1 MLESLSRR
9 AKIRSVTYLSA
20 AFLLLA
26 GNSLCQQHRLTQYRR
41 LANNSYTH
49 ALSELSYSMNQM
61 AANLEK
67 QTCVTS
73 PAQIA
78 ALSAEIYGQSQTAR
92 QAIGELPYA
101 HVELEQTAAFVSKV
115 GDYAQAVARSAADH
129 GGYSGDELKNVGAL
143 AKATKELAAT
153 LDDMESQMIRGD
165 RAPEELAAVERRLSG
180 QVQSDSGSG
189 FEIVE
194 TDFPELPT
202 LIYDGP
208 FSDSLQS
215 KQAKGLEGLETVSR
229 TRARRLAAEFLEV
242 NPDALADGG
251 EISGDV
257 PAWVF
262 RRDGARGGC
271 TVRVTKQ
278 GGRILNM
285 LCDRPVG
292 GAALTRKEA
301 VDKAK
306 AFLRG
311 RGYRNLT
318 ENYHWE
324 ADGAL
329 TVNFTAVQDGVVLY
343 PDLIK
348 VEVALDD
355 GEIVGFEG
363 EHYLMH
369 HAARRLKAPKLTKKQ
384 ARKAVSKALEVKN
397 VRLALIPTPGEE
409 EILCWECACRT
420 ESGTRCMVYL
430 DAETGQEQKVLLLQ
444 EDASGVLVL

>member
-26 GNSLCQQHRLTQYRR
+26 GNSLCQHQRLTQYRR
-41 LANNSYTH
+41 LADNSYTH
-49 ALSELSYSMNQM
+49 AFSELSASMDRM
-61 AANLEK
+61 ATGLEK

-78 ALSAEIYGQSQTAR
+78 ALSAEVYGQSQTAR
-92 QAIGELPYA
+92 QAIGELPCA
-101 HVELEQTAAFVSKV
+101 HVELEQTAAFVTKV

-129 GGYSGDELKNVGAL
+129 GGYSGDELKNVQ
-143 AKATKELAAT
+143 ELARLTRELSAT
-153 LDDMESQMIRGD
+153 LDDMEGQLIRGD
-165 RAPEELAAVERRLSG
+165 RVPEELAAVEKRLSG
-180 QVQSDSGSG
+180 QVKSDAGSG
-189 FEIVE
+189 FETVE

-215 KQAKGLEGLETVSR
+215 RRAKALEGLETVSR
-229 TRARRLAAEFLEV
+229 SRARRLAAEFL
-242 NPDALADGG
+242 DAAPESLKDDG
-251 EISGDV
+251 EIAGDV
-257 PAWVF
+257 PCWVF
-262 RRDGARGGC
+262 RRVTEGGGC
-271 TVRVTKQ
+271 TLRVTKQ
-278 GGRILNM
+278 GGRVLNM
-285 LCDRPVG
+285 ICDRPVRS
-292 GAALTRKEA
+292 AALTRKEA
-301 VDKAK
+301 VAKAK
-306 AFLRG
+306 AFLTG
-311 RGYRNLT
+311 RGYRNLS

-324 ADGAL
+324 SDGAL
-329 TVNFTAVQDGVVLY
+329 TVNFTAVQEGVVLY

-363 EHYLMH
+363 ERYLMH
-369 HAARRLKAPKLTKKQ
+369 HVARTLKEPKVSKKQ
-384 ARKAVSKALEVKN
+384 ARRRVSKALEVKK
-397 VRLALIPTPGEE
+397 VRLALIPTPGED

-420 ESGTRCMVYL
+420 ESGRRCMVYL
-430 DAETGQEQKVLLLQ
+430 NAETGREQKVLLLQ